1 VEEVTKVIP
10 EHNENNVKHIDDD
23 PHHVEDGD
31 DPAQTEQLREAEED
45 RQVGNVSSKVH
56 AKYFTHGAP
65 VSILFLMLLANV
77 AGQGKT

>member
-1 VEEVTKVIP
+1 VEEFTKVMP
-10 EHNENNVKHIDDD
+10 EHNENIVKHIDDD

-45 RQVGNVSSKVH
+45 RQVGNVSIKVH

-65 VSILFLMLLANV
+65 MTILFLILLAIV